1 MDEHA
6 HLAMTKYLLSTC
18 ALNTALIHY
27 LRYQSLAAAIEA
39 GMQNHYEAWKAAG
52 LESEGA
58 EGFQNERTELRRK
71 LAETLTQGPCPE
83 AGPK

>member
-6 HLAMTKYLLSTC
+6 HLAMTKYLLGTC

-27 LRYQSLAAAIEA
+27 LRHQSLAAAIDA
-39 GMQNHYEAWKAAG
+39 GMQNHHEAWKAAG
-52 LESEGA
+52 LEA
-58 EGFQNERTELRRK
+58 TEGFQNERTELRRK

-83 AGPK
+83 TGPR